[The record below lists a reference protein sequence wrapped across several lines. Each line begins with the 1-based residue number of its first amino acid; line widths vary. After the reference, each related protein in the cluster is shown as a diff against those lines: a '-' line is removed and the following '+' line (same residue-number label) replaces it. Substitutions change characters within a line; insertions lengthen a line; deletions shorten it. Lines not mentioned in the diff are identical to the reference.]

1 MTADFVVGFV
11 LTLFVMLVGLV
22 GTLVP
27 GIPGTPV
34 IFAAAVGHRL
44 WFGDRGPAL
53 WVILTLGIL
62 MAVSLAVDFWAT
74 TVGAKKLG
82 ASHRGMIGAVLGGM
96 VGIFFPPVGLVLGP
110 FLGAMLFE
118 ALGGRDWREAGRAG
132 VGAALGFLAG
142 TVGRIACGVAMVG
155 LFVLNVLLAMVG
167 IAGG

>member
-22 GTLVP
+22 GTIVP

-34 IFAAAVGHRL
+34 IFAAALGNRL

-53 WVILTLGIL
+53 WVILTLGVL
-62 MAVSLAVDFWAT
+62 MAVSLAVDFLAT

-96 VGIFFPPVGLVLGP
+96 IGIFFPPIGLVLGP

-118 ALGGRDWREAGRAG
+118 AVGGRDWREAGQAG

-155 LFVLNVLLAMVG
+155 LFVLNVLLAMVRN
-167 IAGG
+167 AGG

>member
-11 LTLFVMLVGLV
+11 LTLFVMMVGLV

-34 IFAAAVGHRL
+34 IFAAALGHRL
-44 WFGDRGPAL
+44 WFGDRGPAI
-53 WVILTLGIL
+53 WVVLTLGVL
-62 MAVSLAVDFWAT
+62 MALSLAVDFLAT
-74 TVGAKKLG
+74 TAGAKKLG

-96 VGIFFPPVGLVLGP
+96 IGIFFPPIGLVLGP

-118 ALGGRDWREAGRAG
+118 AIGGRDWREASRAG

-155 LFVLNVLLAMVG
+155 LFVLNVLLAMVRNV
-167 IAGG
+167 GG